1 MTSMNISL
9 PEPMRA
15 FVEDQV
21 SGGSYGTASEY
32 LRELIRQDQARKTEA
47 RLEALLVEG
56 LQSPTAP
63 LNTEEWAQ
71 MRQEV
76 RDRLAKRAAAKLDA
90 QS

>member
-9 PEPMRA
+9 PELMRA

-32 LRELIRQDQARKTEA
+32 LRELIRQDQARKAEA

-56 LQSPTAP
+56 LQSPAAP
-63 LNTEEWAQ
+63 LDNEEWAQ
-71 MRQEV
+71 IRQEV
-76 RDRLAKRAAAKLDA
+76 RDRLAKRAIAKLEA
-90 QS
+90 QP

>member
-32 LRELIRQDQARKTEA
+32 LRELIRQDQARKAQA
-47 RLEALLVEG
+47 RLEALLLEG
-56 LQSPTAP
+56 LQSPAAP
-63 LNTEEWAQ
+63 LNAEEWAQ

-76 RDRLAKRAAAKLDA
+76 RDRLAKRAAKPEA
-90 QS
+90 QP